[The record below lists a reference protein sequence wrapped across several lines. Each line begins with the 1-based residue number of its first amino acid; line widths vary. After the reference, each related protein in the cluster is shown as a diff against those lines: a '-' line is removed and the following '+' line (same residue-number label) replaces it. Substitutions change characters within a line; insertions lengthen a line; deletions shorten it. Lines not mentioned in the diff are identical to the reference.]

1 MIVTLTA
8 NPSLDRTVALP
19 GPLLRGEVQ
28 RAVSV
33 RQESGGKGVNV
44 SRALVASGLT
54 TVAVLPGAE
63 ADPVLAGLREGDV
76 PFAALPIG
84 EPLRSNVALTE
95 PGGVTT
101 KINEPG
107 PVLSADQQEALIGL
121 LLDRSRGASWVVLA
135 GSLPPGVPADFY
147 ATVTRRL
154 RSMDHGNEAPLIA
167 VDSSGEPLAAAI
179 SGDAL
184 GKPDLLKPNAEE
196 LVELAAAAG
205 FATQQVRRGTR
216 SGSGGCRG
224 GRRRRRAF
232 RSGCRAGNAR
242 LQGCGAC
249 DGRRRVAGHASAGHC
264 GQHGRRRRF
273 LAGRLPARL
282 QPGRRP
288 GRLPPSGGGPWCRR
302 RFPAGLH
309 SPGSPPNHPRC
320 RNHHGPPEGLTV
332 TQLITTE
339 LVELDQNLGSSPEDV
354 IRHLAGRVAANGRAT
369 EVEGLF
375 ADAFARESKTATGV
389 PGGIAIPH
397 CRSTAV
403 TEPTLAMARL
413 SQPVDFGAKDGP
425 ADLIFFIAA
434 PEGAD
439 QEHLKL
445 LSKLARSLIK
455 KDFTAALRAA
465 GSRGRG
471 RRARRRRPRGQ
482 ARGGARPQQ
491 PPPAHRGRTG
501 RRRTAPASGRAPSA
515 SSPSPPAPPASPT
528 PTWPPIR
535 SWPRPRKSAS
545 TCRWRPRGPPAP
557 KPLTPP

>member
-63 ADPVLAGLREGDV
+63 ADPVLAGLRAGDV

-154 RSMDHGNEAPLIA
+154 RSLDHGTEAPLIA

-205 FATQQVRRGTR
+205 FATHKSAEELEADPEAAAVAAAAVVR
-216 SGSGGCRG
+216 SGVGAVLATLGSKGAVLVTADGAWLATHPPVTAVSTVG
-224 GRRRRRAF
+224 
-232 RSGCRAGNAR
+232 AG
-242 LQGCGAC
+242 
-249 DGRRRVAGHASAGHC
+249 DSS
-264 GQHGRRRRF
+264 
-273 LAGRLPARL
+273 LAGYLLASSQGAAPADCLRQAVAHGAAAASL
-282 QPGRRP
+282 
-288 GRLPPSGGGPWCRR
+288 
-302 RFPAGLH
+302 
-309 SPGSPPNHPRC
+309 PGS
-320 RNHHGPPEGLTV
+320 TV
-332 TQLITTE
+332 PAVHQTTP
-339 LVELDQNLGSSPEDV
+339 D
-354 IRHLAGRVAANGRAT
+354 
-369 EVEGLF
+369 
-375 ADAFARESKTATGV
+375 
-389 PGGIAIPH
+389 
-397 CRSTAV
+397 AV
-403 TEPTLAMARL
+403 TIT
-413 SQPVDFGAKDGP
+413 
-425 ADLIFFIAA
+425 
-434 PEGAD
+434 
-439 QEHLKL
+439 
-445 LSKLARSLIK
+445 
-455 KDFTAALRAA
+455 ALR
-465 GSRGRG
+465 
-471 RRARRRRPRGQ
+471 
-482 ARGGARPQQ
+482 
-491 PPPAHRGRTG
+491 
-501 RRRTAPASGRAPSA
+501 
-515 SSPSPPAPPASPT
+515 
-528 PTWPPIR
+528 
-535 SWPRPRKSAS
+535 KD
-545 TCRWRPRGPPAP
+545 
-557 KPLTPP
+557 